1 MSAAGNSDGDQ
12 SSEIRLDIDAP
23 IATITIN
30 REDDENRLTRANLQ
44 RLGDIADILDA
55 SDDIQAVLITGAGLE
70 SFSHGLLNPV
80 IRAAMSKDEVLD
92 TVVLANTV
100 FNAIE
105 ALPQVVIAVINGA
118 IRAGAS
124 ELALA
129 CDIRL
134 AADHA
139 TLALPEAKW
148 GGFPGAGAPH
158 RLPMVVGQG
167 RALELICTGREIDAA
182 MMERIGFVE
191 YSIPTNDLWDF
202 AVDMAQQIGANG
214 PLTIR
219 GAKRIMRVRQEPGFK
234 AARELSDALRHALEW
249 SHDVDEG
256 MAAAR
261 EGRAPKFTGR

>member
-1 MSAAGNSDGDQ
+1 MSDGDSAAGDQ
-12 SSEIRLDIDAP
+12 AKEIVLDIDAP
-23 IATITIN
+23 IATVTIN
-30 REDDENRLTRANLQ
+30 RADDENRLTRANLE
-44 RLGDIADILDA
+44 RLGDIAETLGN
-55 SDDIQAVLITGAGLE
+55 SDDVQAVLITGAGGE
-70 SFSHGLLNPV
+70 FFSHGLLNPV
-80 IRAAMSKDEVLD
+80 IRASLSKDEVLE

-100 FNAIE
+100 FDAIE
-105 ALPQVVIAVINGA
+105 ALPQIVVAVINGS

-134 AADHA
+134 AADHV

-158 RLPMVVGQG
+158 RLPMVVGHG
-167 RALELICTGREIDAA
+167 RALELIATGREIDAD

-191 YSIPTNDLWDF
+191 YVYPARDLWD
-202 AVDMAQQIGANG
+202 AATEMARQIGANG
-214 PLTIR
+214 PLATR
-219 GAKRIMRVRQEPGFK
+219 GAKRIMRVRREPGFK

-256 MAAAR
+256 MAAHR
-261 EGRAPKFTGR
+261 ENRTPKFTGR

>member
-1 MSAAGNSDGDQ
+1 MAQA
-12 SSEIRLDIDAP
+12 SSETGQQAAEIQLVVDAP

-30 REDDENRLTRANLQ
+30 RADDENRLTRANLQ
-44 RLGDIADILDA
+44 RLGEIAETLKF
-55 SDDIQAVLITGAGLE
+55 SDDVQAVLVTGTGGDF
-70 SFSHGLLNPV
+70 FSAGLLNPA
-80 IRAAMSKDEVLD
+80 IRASLSKDEVME
-92 TVVLANTV
+92 TVMLANNV
-100 FNAIE
+100 LDAIE
-105 ALPQVVIAVINGA
+105 ALPQIVIAVINGA

-134 AADHA
+134 VADHA

-158 RLPMVVGQG
+158 RLPMVIGQG

-182 MMERIGFVE
+182 TMERIGFVE
-191 YSIPTNDLWDF
+191 YAYPADKLWD
-202 AVDMAQQIGANG
+202 AALEMAQQIGANG
-214 PLTIR
+214 PLAIR

-256 MAAAR
+256 MAAHR
-261 EGRAPKFTGR
+261 ENRAPKFTGR